1 MPTENSQSH
10 GVVTSTITTNFTSNE
25 ILEFFKSDDWVI
37 LHVAEKNG
45 PYHPVRSRLIKF
57 EFQEDIT
64 NGKHPFVDG
73 GPVRLFDYQV
83 NHNQGGTEL
92 FTGLKNEDG
101 YVEINFDE
109 HTMQLHA
116 KFSIPTES
124 REGDK
129 ARLEGEIDV
138 HGMT

>member
-1 MPTENSQSH
+1 MSTKKSKAH
-10 GVVTSTITTNFTSNE
+10 GVVKSTITTYFTSTE
-25 ILEFFKSDDWVI
+25 ILEYFISTGRVT
-37 LHVAEKNG
+37 LHAAEMNK
-45 PYHPVRSRLIKF
+45 PHHPVRSRLIKL

-83 NHNQGGTEL
+83 NHNPAGTEL
-92 FTGLKNEDG
+92 FTGLKNEGG
-101 YVEINFDE
+101 YVEINFNK

-124 REGDK
+124 LEGDK
-129 ARLEGEIDV
+129 ARLEGEIDI
-138 HGMT
+138 HGGT

>member
-1 MPTENSQSH
+1 MSTENSQPH

-25 ILEFFKSDDWVI
+25 ILEFFSSDDWVV
-37 LHVAEKNG
+37 LLVAEKNG
-45 PYHPVRSRLIKF
+45 PYHPVGSRLIKF

-73 GPVRLFDYQV
+73 GPVRLLDYEV

-92 FTGLKNEDG
+92 FTGLKNEGG
-101 YVEINFDE
+101 YVEINFDK

-129 ARLEGEIDV
+129 ARLEGEVDV